1 MRRIPRHVLLRPFR
15 HPTRRRGRHSLRRA
29 SALVILGA
37 AVLVNATPGPGDAAA
52 SGQVAQAEPARVI
65 PAPASMTTV
74 PGVSYALTRGTRITV
89 TSHRAAGVASAL
101 AGLLRRATGYPFPV
115 LEKHGAGAVQ
125 GISLGLSDSPTGRA
139 DDSGARS
146 AGGTGGTGGTE
157 EYTLDVSRD
166 GVRLR
171 AHSTEGLFR
180 ATQTLRQLLP
190 AKVESATV
198 RPGPWVVPGVR
209 IADRPRFGWRGAMLD
224 VSRHFFTVAELKR
237 YIDLASLYK
246 INRLHLHLADDQGW
260 RIMID
265 SWPRLATVGG
275 STEVGG
281 GPGGFYT
288 KADYTEIVRYAA
300 EHFITVV
307 PEIDM
312 PGHTN
317 AALASYAELNCD
329 GVAPPLYTGTDVGFS
344 SLCVDKDITYRFIDD
359 VVRELAALTPG
370 PYLHIGG
377 DEAHSTAHEDY
388 VTFINRVR
396 DIVARHGKTMVGW
409 KEIAAA
415 SIAPG
420 SVAQFWGS
428 TSPSPADIEQARAAV
443 AQGATV
449 LMSPCDRTY
458 LDMKYTE
465 STPFG
470 LSWCSLTEAQ
480 QSYSWDPA
488 QVVDGVGDDVL
499 SGVEAPLWSETI
511 DDVSDAEFMAYPR
524 LAGIA
529 ELGWSPATG
538 RSWDEYRLRLAAQAP
553 RWDVLGVNF
562 YRSPQ
567 VPWPAS

>member
-1 MRRIPRHVLLRPFR
+1 MRRIPRHDPRLPVRSRLFGRR
-15 HPTRRRGRHSLRRA
+15 HRAPRRA
-29 SALVILGA
+29 SALVVVGA
-37 AVLVNATPGPGDAAA
+37 ALLVSAVSGPPAAA
-52 SGQVAQAEPARVI
+52 EQRAPAAPPRVI
-65 PAPASMTTV
+65 PVPASLTAV
-74 PGVSYALTRGTRITV
+74 PGGSYELTRDTRISV
-89 TSHRAAGVASAL
+89 TSRAALGVATAL
-101 AGLLRRATGYPFPV
+101 AQSLRRATGFPLPV
-115 LEKHGAGAVQ
+115 RVGGGR
-125 GISLGLSDSPTGRA
+125 GITLGLSDVRGAGRE
-139 DDSGARS
+139 D
-146 AGGTGGTGGTE
+146 
-157 EYTLDVSRD
+157 YTLAVSRD
-166 GVRLR
+166 EVRLR
-171 AHSTEGLFR
+171 AGTAEGLFR

-190 AKVESATV
+190 AKVESPTA

-224 VSRHFFTVAELKR
+224 VSRHFFSVAEVKR
-237 YIDLASLYK
+237 YIDLAALYK

-265 SWPRLATVGG
+265 SWPRLATFGG

-300 EHFITVV
+300 AHHITVV

-344 SLCVDKDITYRFIDD
+344 SLCVAKEITYRFIDD

-370 PYLHIGG
+370 PYIHIGG
-377 DEAHSTAHEDY
+377 DEAHSTPHEDY
-388 VTFINRVR
+388 VTFIERVR
-396 DIVARHGKTMVGW
+396 DIVARHGKTMAGW
-409 KEIAAA
+409 KEIAGA

-428 TSPSPADIEQARAAV
+428 TQPGPADIEQARSAV

-449 LMSPCDRTY
+449 LMSPCDKTY
-458 LDMKYTE
+458 LDMKYTP

-470 LSWCSLTEAQ
+470 LSWCAIVEAQ
-480 QSYSWDPA
+480 DSYSWDPA
-488 QVVDGVGDDVL
+488 QIVAGVGDDVI

-511 DDVSDAEFMAYPR
+511 DDVGDAEFMAYPR

-529 ELGWSPATG
+529 EIGWSPAAG
-538 RSWDEYRLRLAAQAP
+538 RTWEDYRLRLAAQGP

-567 VPWPAS
+567 VPWAAE

>member
-1 MRRIPRHVLLRPFR
+1 M
-15 HPTRRRGRHSLRRA
+15 S
-29 SALVILGA
+29 
-37 AVLVNATPGPGDAAA
+37 GPAAA
-52 SGQVAQAEPARVI
+52 AEQRAPAAPPQVI
-65 PAPASMTTV
+65 PMPASLTAV
-74 PGVSYALTRGTRITV
+74 PGGSFELTRDTRISV
-89 TSHRAAGVASAL
+89 TSRAALGVATAL
-101 AGLLRRATGYPFPV
+101 AERLRRATGFPLPV
-115 LEKHGAGAVQ
+115 RVGG
-125 GISLGLSDSPTGRA
+125 GIGITLGLSDASR
-139 DDSGARS
+139 
-146 AGGTGGTGGTE
+146 AGGE
-157 EYTLDVSRD
+157 DYTLTVSRHE
-166 GVRLR
+166 VRLR
-171 AHSTEGLFR
+171 AGTAEGLFR

-190 AKVESATV
+190 AKAESPTA

-224 VSRHFFTVAELKR
+224 VSRHFFSVAEVKR
-237 YIDLASLYK
+237 YIDLAALYK
-246 INRLHLHLADDQGW
+246 VNRLHLHLADDQGW

-265 SWPRLATVGG
+265 SWPRLATIGG

-300 EHFITVV
+300 ARYITVV

-344 SLCVDKDITYRFIDD
+344 SLCVSKEITYRFIDD
-359 VVRELAALTPG
+359 VVREIAALTPG
-370 PYLHIGG
+370 PYMHIGG
-377 DEAHSTAHEDY
+377 DEAHSTPDEDY
-388 VTFINRVR
+388 VTFIERVR
-396 DIVARHGKTMVGW
+396 DIVARHGKTMAGW
-409 KEIAAA
+409 KEIAGA

-420 SVAQFWGS
+420 SVAQFWG
-428 TSPSPADIEQARAAV
+428 TTNPGPTDIEQAKSAV

-449 LMSPCDRTY
+449 LMSPCDKAY
-458 LDMKYTE
+458 LDMKYTP

-470 LSWCSLTEAQ
+470 LTWCAVVEAQ
-480 QSYSWDPA
+480 DSYSWDPA
-488 QVVDGVGDDVL
+488 QIVDGVTDDVI

-511 DDVSDAEFMAYPR
+511 DDIGDAEFMAYPR

-529 ELGWSPATG
+529 EIGWSPAAG
-538 RSWDEYRLRLAAQAP
+538 RTWEDYRSRLAAQGP

-567 VPWPAS
+567 VPWATE